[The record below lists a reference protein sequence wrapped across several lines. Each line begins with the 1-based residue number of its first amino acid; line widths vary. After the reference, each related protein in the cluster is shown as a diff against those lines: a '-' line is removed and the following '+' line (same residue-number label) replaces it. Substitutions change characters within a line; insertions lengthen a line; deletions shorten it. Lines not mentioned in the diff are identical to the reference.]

1 MIPVRLAAVRG
12 VSVPVVALAAV
23 LVACGGDRSGGPRG
37 EPSAVVG
44 AAPDKT
50 AAAGRA
56 TVSAAGPGVVTEGTV
71 DFASRTSN
79 VQVKGPKA
87 EGAGVELRDPVRVVD
102 LVRGVVEIEPYGG
115 GEVRG
120 ASTIKYELEVD
131 PKKAQLEGFG
141 SRVFFAD
148 VWIDSDGR
156 IRRVL
161 VPTDKSQPRP
171 KNDDPDLLDL
181 ITVDFYGFPEEKN

>member
-50 AAAGRA
+50 VAAARA
-56 TVSAAGPGVVTEGTV
+56 SVSGAGPGVVAEGTV
-71 DFASRTSN
+71 DFVAGTSK
-79 VQVKGPKA
+79 VRVEGPKA
-87 EGAGVELRDPVRVVD
+87 AGAGPELRDPVRVVD
-102 LVRGVVEIEPYGG
+102 LVRGAVEVDPYGG
-115 GEVRG
+115 AEVRG
-120 ASTIKYELEVD
+120 ASTIRYELEVD
-131 PKKAQLEGFG
+131 PGRAQVEGFG
-141 SRVFFAD
+141 SEPFFAD

-161 VPTDKSQPRP
+161 LPTDKSKPRP
-171 KNDDPDLLDL
+171 AGHDPERLDL
-181 ITVDFYGFPEEKN
+181 ITVDFYGFPEEN